1 MVLTTLTLEFPH
13 SGWDTLA
20 DKIVV
25 PALREAGRAPSAT
38 ERAAL
43 KRRIDERHYQL
54 RNTRAGFAERIQ
66 ETNARLHVLAS
77 ELGVPLLVKEH
88 YMCDPVAQT
97 CLGVTEDFQK
107 AYYDY
112 GHYTLDGARLFG
124 ARVAELGWWRAAG
137 EQGE

>member
-1 MVLTTLTLEFPH
+1 ML
-13 SGWDTLA
+13 
-20 DKIVV
+20 
-25 PALREAGRAPSAT
+25 AT
-38 ERAAL
+38 E
-43 KRRIDERHYQL
+43 
-54 RNTRAGFAERIQ
+54 
-66 ETNARLHVLAS
+66 
-77 ELGVPLLVKEH
+77 LGLPLLVKEH